1 MNSHDA
7 PDPDNRPEPMMA
19 IRLPLLLLTLLALAA
34 CAQAP
39 ATGEQHSLLPS
50 ARLAAHQQALDPR
63 LQVAGYLDQAGLV
76 LETGPATL
84 TGARSHRWAE
94 PLEAQLERSLA
105 AALPDTEGELRV
117 TVSRFQGTADGDARV
132 SGEWRFLGTD
142 GRRAGGTFDKR
153 QALKRDGYEELVLRL
168 DAAWMEAAGEIGRRL
183 AALKHDAR
191 VENSDDRDREYRD

>member
-39 ATGEQHSLLPS
+39 ATGEQHYLLPS

-76 LETGPATL
+76 LETGPATGGKMSTRPPPRA
-84 TGARSHRWAE
+84 TGAI
-94 PLEAQLERSLA
+94 
-105 AALPDTEGELRV
+105 LRILQAI
-117 TVSRFQGTADGDARV
+117 FPAR
-132 SGEWRFLGTD
+132 
-142 GRRAGGTFDKR
+142 
-153 QALKRDGYEELVLRL
+153 
-168 DAAWMEAAGEIGRRL
+168 IP
-183 AALKHDAR
+183 
-191 VENSDDRDREYRD
+191 